1 MTQRPLL
8 THLMRLLP
16 AYSVPVMAGAA
27 EAVAVVEVV
36 VVAEAVVVVEVVVA
50 SEAVVV
56 VEEVVAAEDAVFA
69 EDEAAAEDT
78 VVMMVKDS
86 VVDVDTVVDHHT
98 EPTSLTD
105 YNFG

>member
-27 EAVAVVEVV
+27 EAVA
-36 VVAEAVVVVEVVVA
+36 VVEVVVA